1 MEAASALLDKLI
13 TYVVNPAILLVFAA
27 GFMVFMYG
35 LLEFMWNLN
44 SGEASREGKQHLVY
58 GLLGMLIMV
67 SVYGI
72 LKIIDDTFGF
82 GALSPGGGA
91 STDVRRADGI
101 GPPAGWVGGR

>member
-1 MEAASALLDKLI
+1 MDAATTLLGKLV

-27 GFMVFMYG
+27 GFAVFMYG

-44 SGEASREGKQHLVY
+44 SGEASSKGKAHMVY
-58 GLLGMLIMV
+58 GLIGMLIMI

-72 LKIIDDTFGF
+72 IKLIDETFGF

-101 GPPAGWVGGR
+101 GPPPDFLIR